1 MLRAKVYIN
10 KNILDDIRIVNI
22 KTKNKKGETKYQVE
36 TTGDSFCIYHDR
48 TNSWAELLAKTLKE
62 MEYRALMRMV
72 ETITEKNIKAFK
84 QLKDL

>member
-1 MLRAKVYIN
+1 MLRAKIYIN
-10 KNILDDIRIVNI
+10 NDKLDDIQIVNM
-22 KTKNKKGETKYQVE
+22 KTRNKNGETKYQVD